1 MRAAGSTIGLAFR
14 PFTSSYWLVMGLRA
28 LGLSVV
34 VSSFLS
40 VASANAQQPVDAG
53 TRAAARTL
61 GSAGVAAYQANDFKT
76 ASDKLERAYQV
87 LQVPSLGLW
96 SARALAKTGKL
107 VEAAQ
112 RYVDVTRLSVSNGDA
127 QVQRQAVSD
136 AQKELGEL
144 TPRIP
149 GIIVKVKGVNAS
161 TLKITIDEIELSAAL
176 VGESRP
182 VNPGPHH
189 IIAATDAEKAE
200 ADVSVVE
207 AEQKV
212 VTLKFKGTPG
222 AAVAPGASVPGTAPE
237 PAPGAS
243 ASTSKSGLSR
253 TLGWTAVG
261 VGGAGVILGAVTG
274 AMVLSK
280 KSSLE
285 SRDTC
290 RGATCLNSDSN
301 DVNSYNSLRTVSTVA
316 FVAGGVLA
324 GTGLV
329 LLLAAPKSTESAL
342 AQPTP
347 RAGGLVLRVGLGS
360 AVLGGSF

>member
-1 MRAAGSTIGLAFR
+1 
-14 PFTSSYWLVMGLRA
+14 MGWRA
-28 LGLSVV
+28 LGLSVF

-40 VASANAQQPVDAG
+40 VAAVSAQQPVDAG

-61 GSAGVAAYQANDFKT
+61 GSAGVAAYQKNDFTT

-96 SARALAKTGKL
+96 SARALVKTGKL

-127 QVQRQAVSD
+127 QVQRQAVID
-136 AQKELGEL
+136 AQKELTDL

-149 GIIVKVKGVNAS
+149 GIIVKVKGVDAS
-161 TLKITIDEIELSAAL
+161 SLKITIDDIQLSAAL

-189 IIAATDAEKAE
+189 IIAATEAEKAE

-207 AEQKV
+207 GEQKV
-212 VTLKFKGTPG
+212 VSLKFKGTPG
-222 AAVAPGASVPGTAPE
+222 TAALTPGAAAPPNAPAE
-237 PAPGAS
+237 PPPDSS

-261 VGGAGVILGAVTG
+261 VGSAGIVLGAVTG
-274 AMVLSK
+274 VIVLGK
-280 KSSLE
+280 KSSIE
-285 SRDTC
+285 GRDGC
-290 RGATCLNSDSN
+290 RGSTCLNTESN
-301 DVNSYNSLRTVSTVA
+301 DVNSYNSLRTVSTIA

-324 GTGLV
+324 GTGVV
-329 LLLAAPKSTESAL
+329 LLLTAPKSSESAL
-342 AQPTP
+342 AHPTP
-347 RAGGLVLRVGLGS
+347 RVGSTSLALHLGLGS